1 MQGEV
6 HGQGGFGRGLK
17 LAWLIIGVIALAVAL
32 FVAWTYLEWSVY
44 QHVYSVK
51 AGLDWFQIVFYHNY
65 TFIAAALFSL
75 LLINPRVGHSD
86 LWRLVGTFMRGSLMV
101 RRPREFEGEAPAYE
115 PMRLPKPGKWVWFL
129 WQVVKWSAGFAYFVL
144 AGGLVY
150 IGNVMNPIMMMAMGL
165 GDWSHVPR
173 VFLLPLFPATGSEL
187 VSLMPTLEIQYRMV
201 YVVMWAVLSI
211 VAIRMLLRLLANLG
225 VRTSDVWLRNLLVF
239 VAAVVL
245 AFIVGAP
252 YWLMNVSTAYAFGAL
267 WTLLAGT
274 AVVWG
279 YLRATGKKVFESPSS
294 RRTIFKGLAAI
305 VAVGLV
311 VQVGALAFLYLNW
324 NNNYLNYEWY
334 PQVQKQITVSR
345 WSSGID
351 NIQAG
356 SLLNL
361 PTSNATTTLSLV
373 RQWDQQA
380 AATTMTKAIGAYN
393 WMTLASSEIVFL
405 NNKEYWVAPTSTLY
419 PSTDWI
425 SEHLI
430 YTHTSRVMVINTY
443 SGQEVS
449 VQDAFNVSNEP
460 PIYYGEAP
468 LNPDIVGG
476 FSQDV
481 YVHLPGYDEVQNS
494 SYQGQ
499 PDYTLT
505 GWQKAL
511 WFTFAEGQLGFAF
524 SSQYQSIDMLFNR
537 DVFSR
542 VQSILIPGLVEDPA
556 AYLSSD
562 GKNLYYTVQL
572 YIDYPL
578 QSGFASYQSSSVPY
592 LRFFGVVLVNVE
604 DGSMQ
609 GYTVSNLLGTNST
622 DFLTTFYQNYY
633 PSWKAAPSWLIPQ
646 LRYPEQL
653 LGSPDYGP
661 GQLDWDFVFHV
672 NDPFVWRSGTQ
683 FYERPANTSV
693 QYLPWAIGND
703 TYFVGMQLVN
713 YQSSTSQ
720 NLAAMYVAYGGTR
733 LGQIEVYQ
741 NPSPSTT
748 FIGPTAAQQAL
759 QTNGQV
765 RTQLTFLPNYRFG
778 SYLLYSIGGQLTYF
792 VAVYTNP
799 GTSGVVTQLPFIT
812 AIAPTTGNVSLGSE
826 ADQAYYNLVGAVS
839 PTPTGDIHVLL
850 SNVASLVAS
859 DGYAFVNATT
869 VNPTVWISKGTFPF
883 SFLGLNATYSQISSF
898 ISTYGPGSLG
908 NSVYLWNDTSQNY
921 YIGILQSGGAGVVQL
936 YYLTIAP

>member
-1 MQGEV
+1 MQDEMPRPSR
-6 HGQGGFGRGLK
+6 FGRGPR
-17 LAWLIIGVIALAVAL
+17 LAWLIIGVIAILVML
-32 FVAWTYLEWSVY
+32 FVAWTYLEWSIY
-44 QHVYSVK
+44 QHVYSLK
-51 AGLDWFQIVFYHNY
+51 AGLNWFQIVFYHNY

-75 LLINPRVGHSD
+75 LLINPKVGHSD
-86 LWRLVGTFMRGSLMV
+86 LWRLVNTFLRGSLMV
-101 RRPREFEGEAPAYE
+101 RRPREFEGESPAYE
-115 PMRLPKPGKWVWFL
+115 PMKLPTPGKWMWFL
-129 WQVVKWSAGFAYFVL
+129 WQVIKWSAGFAYFVL

-150 IGNVMNPIMMMAMGL
+150 IGNVMNPIMMLSMGL
-165 GDWSHVPR
+165 GDWSKVLR
-173 VFLLPLFPATGSEL
+173 VSSLPLFPASGTEL
-187 VSLMPTLEIQYRMV
+187 VSLMPTMEIQYR
-201 YVVMWAVLSI
+201 VLYIIVLAFLAI
-211 VAIRMLLRLLANLG
+211 VAVRMMLRLLANLG
-225 VRTSDVWLRNLLVF
+225 VRTSDVWLRNF
-239 VAAVVL
+239 FIFAAAVIL
-245 AFIVGAP
+245 SFIIGIP
-252 YWLMNVSTAYAFGAL
+252 YWSMNVSTPFAYGAL
-267 WTLLAGT
+267 WTLLAG
-274 AVVWG
+274 AILGWA
-279 YLRATGKKVFESPSS
+279 YLRATGKKVFESPSV
-294 RRTIFKGLAAI
+294 RKTVFKGLAAV

-311 VQVGALAFLYLNW
+311 IQVGALAFLYFNW
-324 NNNYLNYEWY
+324 NNNYLSYEWS
-334 PQVQKQITVSR
+334 PQTQKEIAVTR
-345 WSSGID
+345 WAAGTG
-351 NIQAG
+351 NIQQG

-380 AATTMTKAIGAYN
+380 AAVTMTKSIGAYN

-430 YTHTSRVMVINTY
+430 YTHTGRVMVINTY

-449 VQDAFNVSNEP
+449 VQDAFNVSTEP
-460 PIYYGEAP
+460 PIYYGEEP
-468 LNPDIVGG
+468 LNGEPGG
-476 FSQDV
+476 FSQNV
-481 YVHLPGYDEVQNS
+481 YVHVSGYDEVQNS

-524 SSQYQSIDMLFNR
+524 SSQYQSVDMLFNR

-556 AYLSSD
+556 AYLSTD

-572 YIDYPL
+572 YIDYPM
-578 QSGFASYQSSSVPY
+578 QSGFAASPY
-592 LRFFGVVLVNVE
+592 FRFFGVVLVNVA

-609 GYTVSNLLGTNST
+609 GYTVSNLIGTNST

-633 PSWKAAPSWLIPQ
+633 PTWGAAPSWLVPQ

-653 LGSPDYGP
+653 LGSPDLGP
-661 GQLDWDFVFHV
+661 GQLDYDFLFHV

-683 FYERPANTSV
+683 FYERPVSTSV
-693 QYLPWAIGND
+693 QYIPWAIGNE

-713 YQSSTSQ
+713 FQNSASQ
-720 NLAAMYVAYGGTR
+720 NLAAMYIAYGGTR
-733 LGQIEVYQ
+733 LGQIDIYQ

-812 AIAPTTGNVSLGSE
+812 AITPTTGNVSLGSN
-826 ADQAYYNLVGAVS
+826 AGTAYYNLEGIVTAPPV
-839 PTPTGDIHVLL
+839 GDIRVLL
-850 SNVASLVAS
+850 SDVVSLATS
-859 DGYAFVNATT
+859 EGYSFVNATT
-869 VNPTVWISKGTFPF
+869 VNPTVWINQGVLSF
-883 SFLGLNATYSQISSF
+883 SGLGLNATLSQVSNF
-898 ISTYGPGSLG
+898 LTTYGPGSIG
-908 NSVYLWNDTSQNY
+908 TAVYIWEDSSQNY
-921 YIGILQSGGAGVVQL
+921 YIGVFKSGGPGVTQL
-936 YYLTIAP
+936 FYVTITP